1 MVGTIEI
8 FRHEFADH
16 ISSKRFV
23 VLLSFIYIIG
33 FSMTYQALGDIRSVL
48 QSTDGE
54 LVFIQLFTTQAGSIP
69 SFLGFIQYFSPL
81 IGMFLTFDAINRD
94 LSSGTL
100 TNVLSQPVHRDSIL
114 FGKFLAGVA
123 TISLILGSVIILI
136 NGMGIFVL
144 SALPT
149 FEELLR
155 ISAFALISIIYMSL
169 WISLGLMFSIYF
181 HREGTSA
188 LFSMLVWLFFTVFI
202 YMIYDV
208 TRAEIIFYSPSY
220 VFYQCSSVI
229 MMPRIKSLSI
239 DSYEKTIGMLPT
251 PLPFIESLLLILPNI
266 TILFVAMIFVFIMS
280 YIVFMKKEIRVT

>member
-23 VLLSFIYIIG
+23 ILLSFIYIIG

-48 QSTDGE
+48 QRTDGE

-94 LSSGTL
+94 LSAGTL

-123 TISLILGSVIILI
+123 TISIILGSVIILI
-136 NGMGIFVL
+136 NGMGIIVL
-144 SALPT
+144 SAIPT
-149 FEELLR
+149 FEEILR
-155 ISAFALISIIYMSL
+155 ITAFTLFSIIYMSL
-169 WISLGLMFSIYF
+169 WVSLGIMFSILF
-181 HREGTSA
+181 QREGTSA
-188 LFSMLVWLFFTVFI
+188 LFSMLIWLFFTVFI
-202 YMIYDV
+202 SMIYDV
-208 TRAEIIFYSPSY
+208 TRAEIIFYSPTY
-220 VFYQCSSVI
+220 VFYQISSVI

-239 DSYEKTIGMLPT
+239 ISYEKTIGMLPT

-280 YIVFMKKEIRVT
+280 YIVFMKKEIRIT

>member
-23 VLLSFIYIIG
+23 VLLLFIYIIG

-48 QSTDGE
+48 QRTSGE

-81 IGMFLTFDAINRD
+81 IGMFLTFDVINRD
-94 LSSGTL
+94 LSAGTL

-114 FGKFLAGVA
+114 IGKFLAGVA
-123 TISLILGSVIILI
+123 TISLILGSVIVLI
-136 NGMGIFVL
+136 NGMGIIVL

-149 FEELLR
+149 FEEVLR
-155 ISAFALISIIYMSL
+155 ITAFALISIIYLSL
-169 WISLGLMFSIYF
+169 WISLGTMFSIF
-181 HREGTSA
+181 FQREGTSA
-188 LFSMLVWLFFTVFI
+188 LFSMLIWLFFTVFI

-208 TRAEIIFYSPSY
+208 THAEIIFLSPTY

-239 DSYEKTIGMLPT
+239 VSYEQTIGMLPT

-266 TILFVAMIFVFIMS
+266 TILFVAMIIVFIMS
-280 YIVFMKKEIRVT
+280 YIAFMKKEIRIT